1 MHELL
6 FIGLRH
12 QLEVI
17 SCSCEAFPVSLA
29 RLRLWPTS
37 SKHPK
42 FALSFELLDWME
54 ALLLECQVSVSDFC
68 KALNTKIPKY
78 VIVIFLHLVFYK
90 SQNNFTIAS
99 RT

>member
-12 QLEVI
+12 QLEVT

-78 VIVIFLHLVFYK
+78 VIVSFLHLVFYK
-90 SQNNFTIAS
+90 GTISLAS